1 MHRILACAAI
11 VLLASCGGPKL
22 TKVSGIVTYKDKP
35 LENVTVQFAPDG
47 DGVVGAATTDANGK
61 YDIGSSLGWGVP
73 PGSYTV
79 KIKPQ
84 ITVVTNTSTD
94 LTAGLTP
101 GSPEYEQA
109 YKKMMAGGTGNP
121 NDQYK
126 RAKANEGFP
135 DKYQQGAL
143 KAMVQAVSSQNID
156 FKLE

>member
-1 MHRILACAAI
+1 MHRFLACAAI

-47 DGVVGAATTDANGK
+47 GGVVGAATTDANGK
-61 YDIGSSLGWGVP
+61 YDIGCSLGWGVP

-84 ITVVTNTSTD
+84 ITAAAGEPPNPM
-94 LTAGLTP
+94 AGLTP
-101 GSPEYEQA
+101 GSPEYAEA
-109 YKKMMAGGTGNP
+109 YKKLMSGGGNP

-126 RAKANEGFP
+126 PAKKDDVFP

-143 KAMVQAVSSQNID
+143 KAMVQAVDSQNID